1 MASIPIYAMQTTLL
15 PQKISHQI
23 DSMSCKFSQRR
34 GYHTVN
40 WETVTLLRVVRGLGM
55 PSTRHQNRAILM
67 NQACRLY
74 TNPNMLWAKVL
85 KAKYFPHTTLFTCNC
100 NARGSHIW
108 KSFLL
113 GLQDLR
119 EGMSWIVGNGNTIC
133 IWTDF
138 WLPHGSLRS
147 YIEGP
152 INLHEEDRTV
162 SSLRLSHSW
171 NFEALDFP
179 LSTHLK
185 NIIQGTLVAHF
196 TSLEDTFLWP

>member
-1 MASIPIYAMQTTLL
+1 MEII
-15 PQKISHQI
+15 
-23 DSMSCKFSQRR
+23 F
-34 GYHTVN
+34 
-40 WETVTLLRVVRGLGM
+40 VRS
-55 PSTRHQNRAILM
+55 PR
-67 NQACRLY
+67 
-74 TNPNMLWAKVL
+74 
-85 KAKYFPHTTLFTCNC
+85 
-100 NARGSHIW
+100 
-108 KSFLL
+108 
-113 GLQDLR
+113 LR
-119 EGMSWIVGNGNTIC
+119 EGMSWIVGNGNTIR
-133 IWTDF
+133 IWTDS